1 MDKTNQSGNSVE
13 FPSKKGQSVSRR
25 NLLKTG
31 SAVVAGTAIG
41 SNAITGFPT
50 IWAQN
55 IKNVTLRQFGTGV
68 SNINEIAKRAKQDL
82 GITLQMTALD
92 TDSTAQRVV
101 TQPRSFD
108 IADIEYFTLKKV
120 WGSGNMQPMD
130 IRKLKYYDQ
139 IVGTFKNGKL
149 TRDRQTGTRW
159 FRPFITPTRWVFDRT

>member
-13 FPSKKGQSVSRR
+13 LSSKKGQSVSRR

-120 WGSGNMQPMD
+120 WGSGNMPPMD
-130 IRKLKYYDQ
+130 CLLY
-139 IVGTFKNGKL
+139 TSPSP
-149 TRDRQTGTRW
+149 RD
-159 FRPFITPTRWVFDRT
+159 

>member
-1 MDKTNQSGNSVE
+1 MEVFMDKTSQSGQSVE
-13 FPSKKGQSVSRR
+13 LSLKKGQSVSRR
-25 NLLKTG
+25 DLLKTG
-31 SAVVAGTAIG
+31 SAVVAGAAIG

-120 WGSGNMQPMD
+120 WGSGNMLPMD
-130 IRKLKYYDQ
+130 LRKLKYYDL
-139 IVGTFKNGKL
+139 IVGTFKNG
-149 TRDRQTGTRW
+149 
-159 FRPFITPTRWVFDRT
+159 